1 VNKQITFLNSL
12 YKLNNDSNSSL
23 KNHLTNFQ
31 KQIDTLEKDLN
42 TIDVLGNETI
52 TRQRLKKN
60 FIKEKWIQILVL
72 PYKISTQKKYQ
83 LSIFSTLQIPF

>member
-72 PYKISTQKKYQ
+72 PYKISTQKNIICQ
-83 LSIFSTLQIPF
+83 FFHL